1 MGNILIDGNG
11 NALISGN
18 KALEVTASVD
28 SNIVPE
34 NIKKDVSILGV
45 TGTYEG
51 SGGGGS
57 GTATITNPKNGA
69 YIGTTTSSG
78 VITHQYQ
85 VSSGTITDA
94 FLVVGNN
101 GNGGWGTF
109 NSNNTATDGTFPY
122 KKIAKDRDWIE
133 YDLSSNPNIVEIS
146 SSGLLSV
153 NYNRDQSDVSHY
165 NWSSNT
171 PVMVCLILNTG
182 QFLYDTIGVYT
193 NYECFVSDTLITL
206 SNGSKKKVQD
216 ITYGDE
222 LLVWDFDNG
231 KLSSAYPLWLTK
243 TQVANHYHRVYLS
256 DGTEMKLVG
265 TVGYHR
271 LYNMEEGCFTQSVNM
286 TGKKTIKE
294 DGTIIEVLG
303 WENVEEPVEF
313 YNLITDYHINCYAEG
328 ILTSC
333 RYSNIYP
340 ISKEM
345 KYIKDNRQ
353 LIPFETFEGKIS
365 EKYYYGLRI
374 SEQKFKIDEITK
386 YCLNMANKTK

>member
-18 KALEVTASVD
+18 KALEVTSAID
-28 SNIVPE
+28 SNIVPG

-51 SGGGGS
+51 SGGGGNATLLNPINEGYV
-57 GTATITNPKNGA
+57 GTR
-69 YIGTTTSSG
+69 TSSG
-78 VITHQYQ
+78 PITHQYQ
-85 VSSGTITDA
+85 VSSGTIVDA
-94 FLVVGNN
+94 FLVLLPN
-101 GNGGWGTF
+101 GYFGTY
-109 NSNNTATDGTFPY
+109 NSSGLLQDLLPY
-122 KKIAKDRDWIE
+122 KKLGVQGAWAPTNFSTC
-133 YDLSSNPNIVEIS
+133 DLTAEIS
-146 SSGLLSV
+146 SSGLLTI
-153 NYNRDQSDVSHY
+153 NYNRSSSEVSEY
-165 NWSSNT
+165 NWLDT
-171 PVMVCLILNTG
+171 RYCMVCLVLNSG
-182 QFLYDTIGVYT
+182 QLLTDTIKFYYNYT
-193 NYECFVSDTLITL
+193 CFVSDTLITL
-206 SNGSKKKVQD
+206 ADGKKKKVQD
-216 ITYGDE
+216 IIYDDE

-231 KLSSAYPLWLTK
+231 KLGSAYPLWLTK
-243 TQVANHYHRVYLS
+243 TQVANHYHKVYLS

-294 DGTIIEVLG
+294 DGTIVEVLG

-353 LIPFETFEGKIS
+353 LIPFEAFEGKIN

-386 YCLNMANKTK
+386 YCLNMANISK